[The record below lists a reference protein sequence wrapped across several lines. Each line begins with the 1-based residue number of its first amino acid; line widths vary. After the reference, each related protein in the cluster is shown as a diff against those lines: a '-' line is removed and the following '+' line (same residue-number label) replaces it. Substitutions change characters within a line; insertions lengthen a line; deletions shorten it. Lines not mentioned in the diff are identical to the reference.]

1 MLCILIG
8 FPWFYIAVPVIMLS
22 QCSNGMI
29 FNKDKYSI
37 SSKIIALSFL
47 SDLNLGNMLKF

>member
-22 QCSNGMI
+22 QCSNAMI
-29 FNKDKYSI
+29 FNTDKYSI

-47 SDLNLGNMLKF
+47 CDLNLGNMLSF